1 MTKLPD
7 NKKCYACGTQ
17 NPVGLG
23 VDFDFNRDLS
33 TLSATFTPTEHHQ
46 GYEGIVHGGILSTL
60 LDEAMAKLTVSLGIP
75 AVTAEMTVTFRTPAA
90 PGDALSISG
99 RLTQVTKKLIRA
111 EAKIER
117 GLIVIAEAT
126 GKLLRI

>member
-1 MTKLPD
+1 MDQLRD
-7 NKKCYACGTQ
+7 NLKCYACGTQ

-23 VDFDFNRDLS
+23 VDFKINREQR
-33 TLSATFTPTEHHQ
+33 TISAQFTPTDFHQ

-75 AVTAEMTVTFRTPAA
+75 AMTAEMTVTFRTPAA
-90 PGDALSISG
+90 PGDKLSVSG
-99 RLTQVTKKLIRA
+99 RLIQETKKLIQA
-111 EAKIER
+111 EAKIKR
-117 GLIVIAEAT
+117 GAVVIAEAT